1 MIKDAAIKKL
11 FDEYEKA
18 FQKLDI
24 AANASF
30 YADTF
35 ISAGPRGAVAQ
46 SKAEFLK
53 FANQAADFYRKVG
66 QTDAKLISADETP
79 ISDHYSWV
87 KVHWGVKFAK
97 TGDRW
102 IEFDVSYFVHSK
114 QPEPQIIMFISHED
128 EEEAMRALGVL

>member
-1 MIKDAAIKKL
+1 MIRDPAIKKL

-24 AANASF
+24 ATNASF

-35 ISAGPRGAVAQ
+35 ISAGPRGAIAQ

-53 FANQAADFYRKVG
+53 FAGQAADFYRKVG
-66 QTDAKLISADETP
+66 QTGAKLLSADETP

-87 KVHWGVKFAK
+87 KCHWGVTFAK
-97 TGDRW
+97 TGDRLV
-102 IEFDVSYFVHSK
+102 EFDVSYFVHK
-114 QPEPQIIMFISHED
+114 TQPAPQIIMFISHED
-128 EEEAMRALGVL
+128 EEAAMRALGVL